1 MTETQNR
8 PRVEGTSVAPPGQR
22 VLALVQ
28 RLCRALDS
36 DAIAYCHWKSSEALD
51 RSASGGNDL
60 DLLVARRDVQRFTE
74 VLLRLGFKEARLPP
88 RRERPAVLHY
98 YGLDHESS
106 RLVHVHAQYQ
116 LIIGDD
122 TTKNC
127 RLPIEQAYLASSIQ
141 GPLFR
146 VPSPEFEL
154 AVLVIRMVLKHATW
168 DAIVCGRGQLSPSER
183 RELADLTERVDTE
196 GLARVVRTHLPY
208 VGEPLWQG
216 CRRTLEA
223 GHSPLARTGAA
234 AHLIRAL
241 SAQLRRP
248 ASLDTVLRLWRRVL
262 WGTRRHIL
270 RRRTHKRL
278 SSGGAII
285 AIVGGDGAGKS
296 TIVAALSSWLAQA
309 LEVRR
314 IHLGKPP
321 KSAATVTLKG
331 GMAVARKF
339 GMFGNTRR
347 PPWAQ
352 QDEAAGG
359 FPGHAWLLWHV
370 LTARD
375 RRRTYAQARRFAN
388 RGGIV
393 VSDRYPLA
401 QLRFMDGRRT
411 ACVDTLPDIGRLARM
426 LAAYERRCYEHIR
439 EPDVLVVL
447 RLDPETGLA
456 RRTDEDP
463 GFVRPRIREVWEA
476 DWTTS
481 RAHVVDA
488 ARPEPDVLAAVKAIV
503 WSQL

>member
-1 MTETQNR
+1 MIQTRNL
-8 PRVEGTSVAPPGQR
+8 PRVADTSAVDQR
-22 VLALVQ
+22 VLPLVR

-36 DAIAYCHWKSSEALD
+36 DAIAYCHWKSNEALD
-51 RSASGGNDL
+51 RSARGDNDL

-74 VLLRLGFKEARLPP
+74 VLYRLGFKEARLPP

-98 YGLDHESS
+98 YGLDRDSG

-127 RLPIEQAYLASSIQ
+127 RLPIEEDYLASAVQ

-146 VPSPEFEL
+146 VPAPEFEL
-154 AVLVIRMVLKHATW
+154 AVLVIRMILKHATW
-168 DAIVCGRGQLSPSER
+168 DAIVCGRGRLSASEQ
-183 RELADLTERVDTE
+183 RELADLTERVDPGE
-196 GLARVVRTHLPY
+196 LARVVRTHLPY
-208 VGEPLWQG
+208 LGEPIWQR
-216 CRRTLEA
+216 CRRALQP
-223 GHSPLARTGAA
+223 GHSPLARAGAA
-234 AHLIRAL
+234 AGLIRAL
-241 SAQLRRP
+241 SAQLCRP
-248 ASLDTVLRLWRRVL
+248 ARLDTVLRLWRRVL
-262 WGTRRHIL
+262 WGTRRYVL

-296 TIVAALSSWLAQA
+296 SIVAALSSWLDQA
-309 LEVRR
+309 FDVRR

-321 KSAATVTLKG
+321 KSAGTLALKG

-347 PPWAQ
+347 PAWAQ
-352 QDEAAGG
+352 QGEAARP
-359 FPGHAWLLWHV
+359 FPGYAWLLWHL

-375 RRRTYAQARRFAN
+375 RRRTYARARRFAT

-393 VSDRYPLA
+393 VSDRYPLP

-411 ACVDTLPDIGRLARM
+411 ASVDALPDVGRLAHS
-426 LAAYERRCYEHIR
+426 LAAYERRCYEQIR
-439 EPDVLVVL
+439 EPEVLVVL
-447 RLDPETGLA
+447 RLDPETA
-456 RRTDEDP
+456 VVRRTDEDP
-463 GFVRPRIREVWEA
+463 EFVRPRSTEVWQA

-488 ARPEPDVLAAVKAIV
+488 GRPKHDVLAAVKAIV